1 MCLYYHYTYKKN
13 GQDTI
18 VNTSVIFPSNKE
30 VRQLNKFTHP
40 DIEQVA
46 QCHDSINYIKSA
58 AGIYPKIR
66 IPIGKMSKRI
76 YSTIGDRQLNVNAAE
91 IIIEDIAYDST
102 DVFMGMPSYLL
113 ALTTDQFDDFIKYN
127 TIPTATDT
135 TAIIANY
142 SSSKKGYKLDLAYFI
157 TKYLRNQTVEED
169 DVIEMIL
176 MPVNIEST
184 MSTTTGATSVTKI
197 APLTQLSA
205 TTIRSGKNEYSPM
218 RLKIL
223 YNGF

>member
-1 MCLYYHYTYKKN
+1 
-13 GQDTI
+13 
-18 VNTSVIFPSNKE
+18 
-30 VRQLNKFTHP
+30 
-40 DIEQVA
+40 
-46 QCHDSINYIKSA
+46 
-58 AGIYPKIR
+58 
-66 IPIGKMSKRI
+66 
-76 YSTIGDRQLNVNAAE
+76 
-91 IIIEDIAYDST
+91 
-102 DVFMGMPSYLL
+102 
-113 ALTTDQFDDFIKYN
+113 
-127 TIPTATDT
+127 
-135 TAIIANY
+135 
-142 SSSKKGYKLDLAYFI
+142 LAYFI